1 MGKSG
6 NKKKLTLPRNQD
18 RRNAALTISH
28 SRVDNRKLIML
39 VCPQCKFENPNNHK
53 FCQKCG
59 ASLTHKKCDSC
70 GSEVAWSDKK
80 CGNCGAFTGLVW
92 MALVAKNTNK
102 EFEMEALVRQEERLA
117 GAISQ
122 SQDSAGSARD
132 AIDSDSAADSITQGA
147 NYQSGSL
154 LIESTSRQAQGAGE
168 YENLDAYATASGIEL
183 PGGTST
189 ENVSEN
195 ISGEIEDSESAAMDK
210 TEALLRREEPE
221 NLEGREAA
229 DMGIPES
236 LELPEAY
243 EGMGRSSNPDMT
255 PGQYIDPQQR
265 YQLLETLSSR
275 EPGDVELARVL
286 DCQPLQISLLKAL
299 LVTREMPAQQ
309 ANIPS
314 GAQTLVKS
322 ENTGIE
328 ALVTPEIAKGYLELK
343 CKFPYHLPAVHDAW
357 QQNGEQVVLLEDF
370 SGWSLLS
377 GLWENDGT
385 GQLQLVDW
393 LYEMTELWI
402 ALEKW
407 NCRQSLLELDNLR
420 VYPDKVGDSQPVC
433 LQRLYSETAE
443 TKLEGLMEL
452 WLELFHRSQR
462 TLFGPLADLVHDLR
476 SGNIKEIEEVRSRL
490 ESTREQL
497 TQEEES
503 NSPGTLLQ
511 SEESGVEETA
521 IGEQSTS
528 FLARQLVSLESV
540 GRTHVGKTR
549 EHNED
554 FFGIQTQIERLDGP
568 DGRMLEAKGLYII
581 CDGMGGHAGG
591 EIASQL
597 AVDILK
603 QYFKANWQQGDLPS
617 ESTIREGIIQANQ
630 AIYNVNQEEVRSG
643 SARMGTTLVMAMA
656 SNTKFAIAHVGDS
669 RIYRFT
675 RSRGLQQLTVD
686 HEVGQREIKRG
697 VDPKMAYSRPDAYQL
712 TQALGPRDEDYV
724 MPEVQF
730 FNFDEDTVLILA
742 SDGLTDNNLLEN
754 YCEREIAPLLE
765 PQSNLEEAVQRSIDL
780 ANQENGHDNITVI
793 AIVARVQAR
802 SL

>member
-1 MGKSG
+1 
-6 NKKKLTLPRNQD
+6 
-18 RRNAALTISH
+18 
-28 SRVDNRKLIML
+28 ML

-70 GSEVAWSDKK
+70 GSEVAWSEKK
-80 CGNCGAFTGLVW
+80 CDNCGAFTGLVW
-92 MALVAKNTNK
+92 MAVLAKNTNK
-102 EFEMEALVRQEERLA
+102 EFEMEALGTQEEPLA
-117 GAISQ
+117 GAISK
-122 SQDSAGSARD
+122 SQNSAASARD
-132 AIDSDSAADSITQGA
+132 AIESAVSDSITQGA
-147 NYQSGSL
+147 NYESGSL
-154 LIESTSRQAQGAGE
+154 LEIESTTTAAEGAGE
-168 YENLDAYATASGIEL
+168 FENLDIDL

-189 ENVSEN
+189 ENISEN
-195 ISGEIEDSESAAMDK
+195 ISGEIEESESGSMDK
-210 TEALLRREEPE
+210 TEDLLRREEPE
-221 NLEGREAA
+221 NLEGREAPYL
-229 DMGIPES
+229 GQRES

-243 EGMGRSSNPDMT
+243 EGTGRSQNPAMT
-255 PGQYIDPQQR
+255 PGQYIDSQKR
-265 YQLLETLSSR
+265 YQLLETLSPR
-275 EPGDVELARVL
+275 KPGDVELARVL

-357 QQNGEQVVLLEDF
+357 QQKGEQVVLLEDC
-370 SGWSLLS
+370 SAWSLLS
-377 GLWENDGT
+377 QLWENDRT

-393 LYEMTELWI
+393 LYEMSELWI
-402 ALEKW
+402 ALGEW

-420 VYPDKVGDSQPVC
+420 VYPYKVGDSQPVC
-433 LQRLYSETAE
+433 LQRLYSDTEE
-443 TKLEGLMEL
+443 IKLEGLMEL
-452 WLELFHRSQR
+452 WLDLFHRSQR
-462 TLFGPLADLVHDLR
+462 TLFGPLADFVHDLR

-503 NSPGTLLQ
+503 NSPGTVLQ
-511 SEESGVEETA
+511 SEESLEGETT

-528 FLARQLVSLESV
+528 ILAKQLVSLESV

-554 FFGIQTQIERLDGP
+554 FFGIQTNIEGLDSP
-568 DGRMLEAKGLYII
+568 DGRTLEAKGLYII

-591 EIASQL
+591 EIASKL
-597 AVDILK
+597 AVDVLK
-603 QYFKANWQQGDLPS
+603 QYFTANWRGDLPS
-617 ESTIREGIIQANQ
+617 ESTIREGIFLANQ
-630 AIYNVNQEEVRSG
+630 AIYDVNQEEVRSG
-643 SARMGTTLVMAMA
+643 SARMGTTLVMAMVRNA
-656 SNTKFAIAHVGDS
+656 KFAIAHVGDS

-742 SDGLTDNNLLEN
+742 SDGLTDNDLLEN
-754 YCEREIAPLLE
+754 HYQSEIAPLLE
-765 PQSNLEEAVQRSIDL
+765 PQSNLEEGVQQAIEL
-780 ANQENGHDNITVI
+780 ANEENGHDNITVI
-793 AIVARVQAR
+793 AIVAKVQPGR
-802 SL
+802 L